1 MIIFRSTNIDDIRK
15 VLVLF
20 EKVFERKITYQYF
33 IEKYLWKNE
42 LTTYVACEE
51 EKIIGHVGFSLR
63 QYSRCGELCLGASRH
78 SSFVLDK
85 HRKSGVYRQLNDYAR
100 QELAKLGVNFI
111 QAWPNKNNILSTM
124 KHKGLFGSS
133 YIPMLTR
140 RINGALVTREEALK
154 QLIVGSEVVDNID
167 DVPVIQAIESS
178 LALIGSF
185 FTVMK
190 DFDYL
195 RSRYFSGALGEYIV
209 FRYGFSEASYI
220 VTSFG
225 EHDNRM
231 TLKLMDFFGDRSK
244 HNAHIKHII
253 AKLEGVQILLQT
265 WCGATDKQLLYDLYS
280 AGFTTDA
287 PVFLTCFYNLEES
300 PQVLT
305 GDDLFNYRP
314 AMGDTDV

>member
-1 MIIFRSTNIDDIRK
+1 MITFRSTNIDDIGK
-15 VLVLF
+15 ILVLF
-20 EKVFERKITYQYF
+20 DKVFGRKITYEYF
-33 IEKYLWKNE
+33 LGKYSWNNE
-42 LTTYVACEE
+42 LTTYVACKD

-63 QYSRCGELCLGASRH
+63 QYSRCSELCLGASRH

-85 HRKSGVYRQLNDYAR
+85 HRKSGVYRLLNEYAR
-100 QELAKLGVNFI
+100 GELVKLGVDFI
-111 QAWPNKNNILSTM
+111 QAWPNKNNIISTM
-124 KHKGLFGSS
+124 KHKGLFGST

-140 RINGALVTREEALK
+140 QINGALFTREEAIK
-154 QLIVGSEVVDNID
+154 QLTLGSEVVDNVD
-167 DVPVIQAIESS
+167 DAPLINAIESS
-178 LALIGSF
+178 LALTGSF

-190 DFDYL
+190 DFEYL
-195 RSRYFSGALGEYIV
+195 RSRYFSEALGKYIV
-209 FRYGFSEASYI
+209 FRYGFSDASYI

-231 TLKLMDFFGDRSK
+231 TLKLMDFFGDQSK

-253 AKLEGVQILLQT
+253 AKLEGVQILLQS

-287 PVFLTCFYNLEES
+287 PVFLTCFYNLGEL